1 MYMTITN
8 YIPTSDNH
16 LFQNIDN
23 ELLSITIHY
32 FEYDGIIYVFRSNNR
47 LNNNTTIPENLRLV
61 NVRPENLRTNNYNN
75 RNNNRITNYYN
86 NRNRITN
93 YYNNRNRI
101 INYDYIRYDYIRN
114 Y

>member
-1 MYMTITN
+1 MTITN

-23 ELLSITIHY
+23 EYIFY

-47 LNNNTTIPENLRLV
+47 LNNNTTTIPENLRLV

-93 YYNNRNRI
+93 Y
-101 INYDYIRYDYIRN
+101 DYIRNDYIRNDYIRN

>member
-1 MYMTITN
+1 MTITN

-23 ELLSITIHY
+23 EYIFY

-47 LNNNTTIPENLRLV
+47 LNNNTTTIPENLRLV

-101 INYDYIRYDYIRN
+101 TNYDYIRYDYIRN

>member
-1 MYMTITN
+1 MTITN
-8 YIPTSDNH
+8 YMPTSDNH

-23 ELLSITIHY
+23 EYIFY

-47 LNNNTTIPENLRLV
+47 LNNNTTTI
-61 NVRPENLRTNNYNN
+61 PENLRTNNYNN

-86 NRNRITN
+86 NRNRIN
-93 YYNNRNRI
+93 
-101 INYDYIRYDYIRN
+101 NYDYIRYDYIRN

>member
-1 MYMTITN
+1 MIITN

-16 LFQNIDN
+16 LFQNN
-23 ELLSITIHY
+23 EYIIY

-47 LNNNTTIPENLRLV
+47 LNNNTTTIPENLRLV

-93 YYNNRNRI
+93 Y
-101 INYDYIRYDYIRN
+101 DYIRNDYIRNDYIRN

>member
-1 MYMTITN
+1 MTITN
-8 YIPTSDNH
+8 YMSTYDTH
-16 LFQNIDN
+16 LFQNIDI
-23 ELLSITIHY
+23 EYIFY

-47 LNNNTTIPENLRLV
+47 LNNNTTTIPENLRLV

-75 RNNNRITNYYN
+75 RNNNRRTNYYN

-93 YYNNRNRI
+93 YYNNNNRI
-101 INYDYIRYDYIRN
+101 TNYDYIRYDYIRN

>member
-1 MYMTITN
+1 MTITN

-32 FEYDGIIYVFRSNNR
+32 FEYDGIIYVFRNTNR
-47 LNNNTTIPENLRLV
+47 LNNNNTTTTRPE
-61 NVRPENLRTNNYNN
+61 NVRPENVRPENIRPENIRPENIRPD

-93 YYNNRNRI
+93 Y
-101 INYDYIRYDYIRN
+101 DYIRNDYIRN

>member
-1 MYMTITN
+1 MTITN

-32 FEYDGIIYVFRSNNR
+32 FEYDGIIYVFRNINR
-47 LNNNTTIPENLRLV
+47 LNNNNTTTT
-61 NVRPENLRTNNYNN
+61 RPENLRTNNYNN

>member
-1 MYMTITN
+1 MTITN

-32 FEYDGIIYVFRSNNR
+32 FEYDGIIYVFRNTNR
-47 LNNNTTIPENLRLV
+47 LNNNNTTTTTTTT
-61 NVRPENLRTNNYNN
+61 RPENIRPDS
-75 RNNNRITNYYN
+75 

-93 YYNNRNRI
+93 YDNRI
-101 INYDYIRYDYIRN
+101 RNNNITNDYIRN